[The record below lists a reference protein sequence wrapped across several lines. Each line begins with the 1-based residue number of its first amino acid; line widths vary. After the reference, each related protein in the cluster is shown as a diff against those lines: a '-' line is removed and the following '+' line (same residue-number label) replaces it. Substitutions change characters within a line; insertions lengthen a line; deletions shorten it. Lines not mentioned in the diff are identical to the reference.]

1 VPAVSF
7 FVFWERK
14 GRERREPA
22 CACYPGGPS
31 ARESGAGVGLGVP
44 CGRVARGAQAR
55 ETESKSS
62 TLPSRSRPLTLS
74 SPPRSFSSD
83 KVVVAS
89 AGFQAD
95 GKTLAKVLRS
105 RHVTY
110 VHDHRRPMPV
120 AAAAQ
125 LLGNTLYYKRFF
137 PYYAF
142 TLCAGLDPQGRGAVY
157 AYDAVGSH
165 ERVPYG
171 CQGSGKDLVQPVLDN
186 QLASPSPLALPA
198 QAWEATSM
206 PVAQCV
212 DLVKAAFVAA
222 GERDIFT
229 GDAVEIL
236 IITKDGV
243 REETLALK
251 KD

>member
-1 VPAVSF
+1 M
-7 FVFWERK
+7 
-14 GRERREPA
+14 
-22 CACYPGGPS
+22 Y
-31 ARESGAGVGLGVP
+31 AGVRGV
-44 CGRVARGAQAR
+44 GTRRKR
-55 ETESKSS
+55 ETPAFALQFLS
-62 TLPSRSRPLTLS
+62 TS
-74 SPPRSFSSD
+74 SPFHPLSLFPLSSD

-95 GKTLAKVLRS
+95 GKTLAKVLHS
-105 RHVTY
+105 RHVSY

-120 AAAAQ
+120 SAAAQ

-137 PYYAF
+137 PDYAF

-171 CQGSGKDLVQPVLDN
+171 VQGSGKDLVQPVLDN
-186 QLASPSPLALPA
+186 QLAAPSPLALPA
-198 QAWEATSM
+198 QAWEATAM
-206 PVAQCV
+206 PVDQCV

-236 IITKDGV
+236 IIGKDGV
-243 REETLALK
+243 REETLLLK

>member
-1 VPAVSF
+1 VEWSAG
-7 FVFWERK
+7 RK
-14 GRERREPA
+14 GGR
-22 CACYPGGPS
+22 GG
-31 ARESGAGVGLGVP
+31 
-44 CGRVARGAQAR
+44 
-55 ETESKSS
+55 
-62 TLPSRSRPLTLS
+62 
-74 SPPRSFSSD
+74 SPPRRSTREGIDRHSTRALILSPLSIPSHPPHHPLNSSD
-83 KVVVAS
+83 RVVIAS

-95 GKTLAKVLRS
+95 GKTLHKVLRA

-198 QAWEATSM
+198 AEWEATRM
-206 PVAQCV
+206 PVDKCV
-212 DLVKAAFVAA
+212 DLVKSAFVAA

-229 GDAVEIL
+229 GDAVQVL
-236 IITKDGV
+236 VITKDGV
-243 REETLALK
+243 REEVMPLK

>member
-1 VPAVSF
+1 VRASAWGSRVAGWPEA
-7 FVFWERK
+7 RK
-14 GRERREPA
+14 RERQKANP
-22 CACYPGGPS
+22 PP
-31 ARESGAGVGLGVP
+31 L
-44 CGRVARGAQAR
+44 
-55 ETESKSS
+55 
-62 TLPSRSRPLTLS
+62 TLPSRSRPLNLS

-243 REETLALK
+243 REETLVLK